1 MQRVSLRCADAQV
14 AELQRVSLRCADAQ
28 VAELQRV
35 SLRCADAQVAEPQRV
50 SLRCADA
57 QVAELRLDDGTD
69 ARSGSG
75 VPLVRAQCGDRLAL
89 SLPFLFFSCP
99 R

>member
-1 MQRVSLRCADAQV
+1 
-14 AELQRVSLRCADAQ
+14 
-28 VAELQRV
+28 
-35 SLRCADAQVAEPQRV
+35 
-50 SLRCADA
+50 
-57 QVAELRLDDGTD
+57 VAELRLTDDDAD

-75 VPLVRAQCGDRLAL
+75 VTVRAQCGDRLAL